1 VAKQP
6 KQTKNQDG
14 SAPVPEFLMRIVSL
28 APNITAIL
36 VELGAQDA
44 LVGITRRCKDALPP
58 AQTSAFQHLALL
70 V

>member
-1 VAKQP
+1 
-6 KQTKNQDG
+6 
-14 SAPVPEFLMRIVSL
+14 MRIVSL